1 MKFVASG
8 RAGFVAPVLG
18 VAALALLAPVE
29 ARAQQSFTGKAGAI
43 TVTLTIPEGV
53 TKARGFL
60 AFTATGLGSGWG
72 TNAEFAALAKR
83 LNAGVVRVG
92 GANEFG
98 DATYPTRCQKGEF
111 KWLLDALAAAAK
123 AANHPELANAPIV
136 GSGHS
141 HGGDYWNYFNA
152 CYPERMALIFCK
164 ASGGVQYAKGSL
176 RTPMIWEIGT
186 NDLKDSRGVF
196 RGAMMAHREA
206 GTAMSLVLGPGETH
220 GGFTDG
226 SRTMVI
232 DLMEAY
238 FNLRVPAEVDT
249 SEAPVQ
255 LVDIDEK
262 SGKFLL
268 GDNYTK
274 EFTAFGSSPDKDSL
288 SKTSFLPNEAVA
300 AKWKAYGAQLPAG
313 IMVEK
318 GGHCTTCYKTPS
330 DEPEAKPL
338 NAGGPS
344 TPPATMADAG
354 APGTGGQGGSSD
366 PTPSGMADA
375 GSTTSTTGGQSGGQ
389 GGSSGQGSQG
399 GQGGGQASGQ
409 GGSVGNQGTGG
420 SASPSSDPGPA
431 SGSGSVAGGCS
442 VVPHATP
449 VPAAALGL
457 LMLALALRRR
467 R

>member
-1 MKFVASG
+1 MNSSASG
-8 RAGFVAPVLG
+8 LARLSLSLPV
-18 VAALALLAPVE
+18 VAALALLAPGV

-53 TKARGFL
+53 TKVRGVL

-72 TNAEFAALAKR
+72 TNAAFMDLAKR

-98 DATYPTRCQKGEF
+98 DASYPTRCQKGEF

-123 AANHPELANAPIV
+123 AANHPELTNGPIA

-152 CYPERMALIFCK
+152 CYPERMAFVFCK
-164 ASGGVQYAKGSL
+164 SSGGLQYSKGSL

-196 RGAMMAHREA
+196 RGAMLAHREA
-206 GTAMSLVLGPGETH
+206 GTVMSLVLGPGETH

-232 DLMEAY
+232 ELMKAY
-238 FNLRVPAEVDT
+238 FNLRVPAEVDA

-255 LVDIDEK
+255 LYDIDEK
-262 SGKFLL
+262 SGKYLL

-274 EFTAFGSSPDKDSL
+274 EFAPYASSPVKDTL
-288 SKTSFLPNEAVA
+288 SRSSFLPSEAVA
-300 AKWKAYGAQLPAG
+300 MKWKAYGAQLPAA

-318 GGHCTTCYKTPS
+318 GGKCSTCYKTPS

-338 NAGGPS
+338 NAGPGGSPTPPPPAGMVDAGTS
-344 TPPATMADAG
+344 TPPS
-354 APGTGGQGGSSD
+354 GTGGQGGASPPSPSD
-366 PTPSGMADA
+366 PGPSMADA
-375 GSTTSTTGGQSGGQ
+375 GPSMPPPSSGSGGQ
-389 GGSSGQGSQG
+389 GGASPPPPPRNDPPATVTPTSSSTD
-399 GQGGGQASGQ
+399 
-409 GGSVGNQGTGG
+409 SVG
-420 SASPSSDPGPA
+420 
-431 SGSGSVAGGCS
+431 GGCS
-442 VVPHATP
+442 VVPHGSSGGAG
-449 VPAAALGL
+449 LGL
-457 LMLALALRRR
+457 LLLALVVRRR
-467 R
+467 ARR